1 MRNPAPGPGL
11 VAMKFIAHWG
21 KVSTLIPETGGN
33 MYRCIEHSIRRFAYV
48 YFAPLSHP
56 YVRAGRCA

>member
-1 MRNPAPGPGL
+1 
-11 VAMKFIAHWG
+11 MKFIAHWG

-33 MYRCIEHSIRRFAYV
+33 MYRCVEHSIRRFAYV